1 MPQIIFMYM
10 TFVFYIKKQL
20 VCIKLFCSRWGAN
33 EAEKSHRRGDSPV
46 LDRGPGTFAGN
57 EWLPVCLLRPL
68 ISNHQIRLGE
78 HNSLSQKV

>member
-20 VCIKLFCSRWGAN
+20 VCIKLFCSKWDAN
-33 EAEKSHRRGDSPV
+33 EAEKNHGRVTALSQTGGLAP
-46 LDRGPGTFAGN
+46 
-57 EWLPVCLLRPL
+57 LLAMRSSL
-68 ISNHQIRLGE
+68 SACSDHQIRLGG